1 MFGGFLV
8 FLELINFECRIPI
21 FGRFLTAVQTSDLKK
36 DNCPSLAGVFFYLA
50 AKFLLTRAFPL
61 CSVIIVFIDVIV
73 IIIVI
78 IIIIIIVIVYIIII
92 AIIVIVVMLL
102 LSSLSLLS
110 TFAQNY

>member
-1 MFGGFLV
+1 MSNPDIRPLLDGG
-8 FLELINFECRIPI
+8 
-21 FGRFLTAVQTSDLKK
+21 TVQTSDLKK
-36 DNCPSLAGVFFYLA
+36 DNCPSLAGVFFDLA

-92 AIIVIVVMLL
+92 AIIVIVVNMLL

-110 TFAQNY
+110 TFADL